1 MDFKNVL
8 VLAPHTDDGELG
20 AGGFLNKLILS
31 GAKVTYVAFSTA
43 VESLP
48 EGLPEDTLEIEVGE
62 ATKSLGIKS
71 LIVFKYPVRNFNVHR
86 QDILDDLIKIRK
98 NEVYD
103 LVLIPSRCDVHQDH
117 QVITNEAIRAF
128 KNTTILG
135 YELIWNSFEF
145 KNDLYVSLDKLHVE
159 AKIKAL
165 ACYKSQNHR
174 DYMSADYVN
183 SLAYMRGLQV
193 SKKYC
198 ECFEVIRWVI
208 N

>member
-1 MDFKNVL
+1 M
-8 VLAPHTDDGELG
+8 
-20 AGGFLNKLILS
+20 
-31 GAKVTYVAFSTA
+31 
-43 VESLP
+43 
-48 EGLPEDTLEIEVGE
+48 
-62 ATKSLGIKS
+62 
-71 LIVFKYPVRNFNVHR
+71 
-86 QDILDDLIKIRK
+86 
-98 NEVYD
+98 
-103 LVLIPSRCDVHQDH
+103 IPSRCDVHQDH

-174 DYMSADYVN
+174 DYMSADFVN